1 MILRK
6 SKITYV
12 FWVLYIILGL
22 GTAVA
27 ASYNMKEI
35 TGLLPVS
42 PLIGG
47 VALALVVLVVS
58 QILALFSKFIIKIQK
73 SDQHE
78 ISTFIEM
85 VLLFFVLIILFMVRF
100 VYITQISGVVTGDR
114 TFINVISNRDVNRL
128 TSLSPI
134 QYLFYEIAVNIKGYF
149 ATADVASMYLNSA
162 LQLVAVVLMYFVA
175 RRMMGFIPAFVATVV
190 YAILPC
196 NIFYVSS
203 VDGDSLFAVLLGL
216 SMLFVVLAKWSAV
229 NNKLNHYMIILL
241 LAISGA
247 LSGFTIMSDI
257 SALGI
262 VIFSVVLLASYKETG
277 LYSSS
282 NRGKIIVYFIGLC
295 LGFYGAGA
303 LYGQVYNLS
312 ALDYIVDRFIKLTN
326 ININYSVI
334 TPGNSSIYS
343 LIVIAFALVWIF
355 RIFKIERDHGSMF
368 VVVPFVMALISLL
381 SGTSGI
387 LTASYMLLWCV
398 LAGMGFVS
406 IGKNSLEY
414 LEREKEARERS
425 ERERQ
430 EKMAEAKKE
439 LEERKSRLQEKEK
452 AKKSKGSEA
461 TATNEGDTQMSD
473 TQNLKA
479 LEAQLEF
486 LQKDTDDKNEQNEET
501 REDIPDDSK
510 ENAQEEIQDDSK
522 ENTTSDFSHD
532 MNVDSK
538 GLSEVGEAS
547 DLNISASGEESK
559 AASIDTS
566 INTTADSSDN
576 ASINATDSVSANV
589 SEDKIVEPNH
599 YAAEKPP
606 VKVAPLTKEDEKPRY
621 VSMSSPSSKF
631 ARRMDYKTAIVK
643 SNHIEDNTVTNTVDN
658 TASTVGTS
666 AETNATNEVE
676 NTTINAN
683 STINTDTET
692 NANVDTNVNANS
704 DNGVSVNSVNA
715 EQNTN
720 EISDQ
725 NVAKIEAANA
735 AKDETKIEEK
745 IDDTTSKGTVSDGSS
760 SKVIDADEEIVPDLM
775 SVNIIESKVT
785 LDETKDEVADE
796 ESSNAENN
804 DKVLDENTLDL
815 TSMEKSVLT
824 SDPTP
829 VPEPNPVSA
838 SEPVL
843 RSVVAEKVPIL
854 GAETE
859 PLNKIHN
866 PLPTPKKHVSKDM
879 DFDIDPL
886 EVDMHFDIV
895 DLTGKD
901 FFDIN

>member
-22 GTAVA
+22 GTVVA

-85 VLLFFVLIILFMVRF
+85 VLLFFVLIILFMIRF

-114 TFINVISNRDVNRL
+114 TFVNVISNGDVNRL

-149 ATADVASMYLNSA
+149 STADVASMYLNSA

-175 RRMMGFIPAFVATVV
+175 RRMMGFIPAFVATII

-368 VVVPFVMALISLL
+368 VLVPFVMALISLL

-486 LQKDTDDKNEQNEET
+486 LQKDTDDENEQNEET

-510 ENAQEEIQDDSK
+510 EN
-522 ENTTSDFSHD
+522 TTSDFSHD
-532 MNVDSK
+532 MNVDAK

-566 INTTADSSDN
+566 INTIADSSDN
-576 ASINATDSVSANV
+576 ASINATDSASANV
-589 SEDKIVEPNH
+589 SEDKVVEPNH

-606 VKVAPLTKEDEKPRY
+606 VKVAPLAKEEEKPRY

-643 SNHIEDNTVTNTVDN
+643 SNHIEDNTLSNTADN
-658 TASTVGTS
+658 TASIVGTS

-683 STINTDTET
+683 STINTET
-692 NANVDTNVNANS
+692 NANADTNVNANS
-704 DNGVSVNSVNA
+704 DNAVSGNSVNA

-725 NVAKIEAANA
+725 NVVKIEAANA

-745 IDDTTSKGTVSDGSS
+745 NYDTTSKGTVSDGSS
-760 SKVIDADEEIVPDLM
+760 SKVIDADEEVVPDLM
-775 SVNIIESKVT
+775 SVNIIESKASQ
-785 LDETKDEVADE
+785 DETKDEVADE

-815 TSMEKSVLT
+815 TSMEKSELT